1 MKQTPNSRRLSETA
15 REIVASIIATE
26 VSDPRLELIT
36 VTGAE
41 VSPDRSVINVY
52 VSTDPERYDE
62 VLAGLE
68 SAKGRIR
75 TLVGRAVTWR
85 VTPELRF
92 YIDESVDSGMAIED
106 ALRAVPPTLA
116 AERAAEK
123 AAAEAAQAEADSL
136 AEALKPPAAAAAERA
151 AYEIAEEE

>member
-1 MKQTPNSRRLSETA
+1 MKQTPNSRRLNETA
-15 REIVASIIATE
+15 REIVASILVSE
-26 VSDPRLELIT
+26 VSDPRLELVT

-41 VSPDRSVINVY
+41 VSPDRSMMSVY
-52 VSTDPERYDE
+52 VSTDPDRYDE

-75 TLVGRAVTWR
+75 SLLGQAISWR

-92 YIDESVDSGMAIED
+92 FIDESVDSGMRIEE

-116 AERAAEK
+116 AERGAD
-123 AAAEAAQAEADSL
+123 AAADDGATGEA
-136 AEALKPPAAAAAERA
+136 
-151 AYEIAEEE
+151 

>member
-1 MKQTPNSRRLSETA
+1 MKQTPNSRRLAETA
-15 REIVASIIATE
+15 REIIARILIVE
-26 VSDPRLELIT
+26 VSDPRLDFVT

-41 VSPDRSVINVY
+41 VSPDRSMMSVY
-52 VSTDPERYDE
+52 VSTDPDRYDD

-75 TLVGRAVTWR
+75 SLFGREITWR

-92 YIDESVDSGMAIED
+92 FIDTSVDSGMAIED

-116 AERAAEK
+116 TQRAAEQTAPEDSDPAK
-123 AAAEAAQAEADSL
+123 EA
-136 AEALKPPAAAAAERA
+136 
-151 AYEIAEEE
+151 

>member
-52 VSTDPERYDE
+52 VSTDPDRYDE
-62 VLAGLE
+62 VLAGLN

-75 TLVGRAVTWR
+75 TLVGNAVTWR

-92 YIDESVDSGMAIED
+92 YIDESVDSGMAIEE
-106 ALRAVPPTLA
+106 ALREVPPTLA
-116 AERAAEK
+116 AERAAE
-123 AAAEAAQAEADSL
+123 E
-136 AEALKPPAAAAAERA
+136 AAAAEEPMTDSA
-151 AYEIAEEE
+151 DVSEEA

>member
-1 MKQTPNSRRLSETA
+1 MKQTPNSRRLNETA
-15 REIVASIIATE
+15 REIVASILVSE
-26 VSDPRLELIT
+26 VSDPRIELVT

-41 VSPDRSVINVY
+41 VSPDRSMMSVY
-52 VSTDPERYDE
+52 VSTDPDRYEE

-75 TLVGRAVTWR
+75 SLFGQAITWR

-92 YIDESVDSGMAIED
+92 FVDESVDSGMRIEE

-116 AERAAEK
+116 AERAGDAP
-123 AAAEAAQAEADSL
+123 ASDDGASGEA
-136 AEALKPPAAAAAERA
+136 
-151 AYEIAEEE
+151 